1 MKIMVTGGLGF
12 IGHNVVLKLMAL
24 GHDVAIIDN
33 MNTYGE
39 PQQHESQLILDQRRA
54 LVDTVPL
61 YTAAVDHRSTVD
73 YVIGKFSPEIII
85 HLASFPRQQTVARR
99 PDLAARTMIEGL
111 TNVLGSAKSH
121 QVRRIVFISSS
132 MVYGDFL
139 DHCDESHQCVPI
151 GQYGIMKLAG
161 EQLVRDCARQHDIE
175 YTIIRPSAVY
185 GPRDS
190 CDRVLA
196 QFISAA
202 CRGGEIKIFGAD
214 EALDFTHVQD
224 TAQGIVAAA
233 LSHQARDRVYNITRG
248 HSVKLVRA
256 AKIITELAGRGNIS
270 VLTRDTNT
278 PSRGAL
284 NIDAARKDFG
294 YDPQVNIQ
302 QGLEDYYHWFVNTFH
317 RAP

>member
-1 MKIMVTGGLGF
+1 MKILVTGGLGF
-12 IGHNVVLKLMAL
+12 IGHNVVAL
-24 GHDVAIIDN
+24 LESQGHTCIITDTQT
-33 MNTYGE
+33 TYGII
-39 PQQHESQLILDQRRA
+39 PQAELDYLIQERRRKIHTDRIYGIDIA
-54 LVDTVPL
+54 DRDGIAWLIGKHLPDTV
-61 YTAAVDHRSTVD
+61 
-73 YVIGKFSPEIII
+73 I

-111 TNVLGSAKSH
+111 TNVLSSAKSH

-270 VLTRDTNT
+270 VLARDTNT